1 MSVKINLSALS
12 DYKEDGFKPF
22 MVAVNQLMQTGG
34 RLTILTDS
42 QQRHLIC
49 EDLQRIN
56 EIGQESIALEVQS
69 DDLRCLLL
77 RAHELNL
84 EVDLTAIRTVLN
96 QMLDEKPKY
105 FPHQITTVVLENIL
119 SFMDIKDLFSFGLA
133 NLYAAEV
140 IREIKKRDP
149 SLIEDESAEQAPTQT
164 ILKAQEKWEKLQREK
179 NNNVSLARAA
189 NAVRDRQGLDFF
201 AFSFESSIL
210 QDY

>member
-1 MSVKINLSALS
+1 MTVKINISALS
-12 DYKEDGFKPF
+12 GYKEAEFKPQ
-22 MVAVNQLMQTGG
+22 MVALNQLMHSGG

-56 EIGQESIALEVQS
+56 EIGQEFITSEVQS
-69 DDLRCLLL
+69 DDLRGLLL

-84 EVDLTAIRTVLN
+84 EVDLNPIRTVLN
-96 QMLDEKPKY
+96 QMLDQKPKY
-105 FPHQITTVVLENIL
+105 FPHQITEVVLRRIL
-119 SFMDIKDLFSFGLA
+119 SFIDIRGLFSFGRA
-133 NLYAAEV
+133 NLYASEV

-149 SLIEDESAEQAPTQT
+149 SLIEDESAEQTPQQT

-179 NNNVSLARAA
+179 NNNIFLAHSAI
-189 NAVRDRQGLDFF
+189 AVRDRLGGFDF
-201 AFSFESSIL
+201 AFSFESSIY